1 MAVIFMEGFDMYNG
15 VGTGTGLQS
24 KWTLTTTSD
33 VAMTT
38 GRFSGQAMRVTQAGA
53 SGNPRVT
60 FASNYTSIGCGFA
73 YKTDT
78 LPTGNTVINML
89 ALLNGTTFTF
99 GLRCTSTGAI
109 EASRATS
116 GTGFT
121 ALGTSTP
128 SVIVANTWHYI
139 ECGVTISD
147 TVGTVTVKVD
157 GATVLSLTGQDTNN
171 AVTNVNTLQ
180 LGYTSNSGQANINY
194 DDLYVVDSA
203 TTLGERRIE
212 TTVPSADTATKNWTP
227 NSGTA
232 NFSRVNETLVDG
244 DTSYVQ
250 ASTVGTR
257 DLYSMGALSST
268 PSVIDA
274 VQVVSFAEKTD
285 ATTRT
290 IYNSV
295 QSAGTDSDG
304 SAFSLSASYNRF
316 DRLMETDPNG
326 GGAWT
331 ASRVNGLLIGPKV
344 AS

>member
-1 MAVIFMEGFDMYNG
+1 
-15 VGTGTGLQS
+15 
-24 KWTLTTTSD
+24 
-33 VAMTT
+33 MTT
-38 GRFSGQAMRVTQAGA
+38 GRFGGQALRVTQAGA
-53 SGNPRVT
+53 TGLPRYT
-60 FASNYTSIGCGFA
+60 FGSTYTSIGVGFA

-89 ALLNGTTFTF
+89 ALVNGTTFTF

-121 ALGTSTP
+121 ALGTSS

-171 AVTNVNTLQ
+171 AVTNVNTLY
-180 LGYTSNSGQANINY
+180 LGYTSNAGQANINY
-194 DDLYVVDSA
+194 DDLYVVDSD

-227 NSGTA
+227 NTGTA
-232 NFSRVNETLVDG
+232 NFSRVNETTVDG

-257 DLYSMGALSST
+257 DLYSIGALSST

-274 VQVVSFAEKTD
+274 VQVISFAEKTD

-304 SAFSLSASYNRF
+304 PAFSLTASYLRF
-316 DRLMETDPNG
+316 DRLLLTDPNG
-326 GGAWT
+326 GGSWT